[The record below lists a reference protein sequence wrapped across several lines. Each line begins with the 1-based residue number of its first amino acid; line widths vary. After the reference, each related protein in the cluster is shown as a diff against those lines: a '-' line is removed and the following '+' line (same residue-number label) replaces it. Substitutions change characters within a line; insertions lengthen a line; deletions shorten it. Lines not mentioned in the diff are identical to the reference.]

1 MIRFHVN
8 IDHVATLRNARGTPY
23 PDPIRAAE
31 VCERAGAA
39 GITLHLREDRRHIRD
54 DDVVRMRSVVKSLMN
69 LEMAATDEMLA
80 IAQRIRPD
88 VVTLVPERR
97 EERTTEG
104 GLDVAGNREAIAKIE
119 RMCATSGIKLSLFIE
134 ADAKQIQAAR
144 DLGAQQIE
152 LHTGEYCDADPGAQQ
167 PELERLRKGA
177 ALAAD
182 LGLEVAAGHGLTRDN
197 VGAVA
202 AIEQIVELNIGHAV
216 IADAVFEGLPEAI
229 ASFREAI
236 DRGVAA
242 RAGLRG

>member
-1 MIRFHVN
+1 
-8 IDHVATLRNARGTPY
+8 
-23 PDPIRAAE
+23 
-31 VCERAGAA
+31 
-39 GITLHLREDRRHIRD
+39 
-54 DDVVRMRSVVKSLMN
+54 VRMRSAVKSLMN

-80 IAQRIRPD
+80 IARRVRPD

-119 RMCATSGIKLSLFIE
+119 QMCATSGIKLSLFIE

-144 DLGAQQIE
+144 ELGAQQVE

-167 PELERLRKGA
+167 AELARLRDGA

-197 VGAVA
+197 VGAIA

-216 IADAVFEGLPEAI
+216 IADAVFEGLPAAI
-229 ASFREAI
+229 ASFRQAI

-242 RAGLRG
+242 RSGLRG